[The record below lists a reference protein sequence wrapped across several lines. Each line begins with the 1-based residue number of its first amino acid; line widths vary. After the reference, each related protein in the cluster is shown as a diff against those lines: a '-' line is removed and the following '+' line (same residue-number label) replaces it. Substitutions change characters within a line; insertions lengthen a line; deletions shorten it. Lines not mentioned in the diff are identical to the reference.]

1 MLLRPTMERDLLGS
15 LPVWENLKKR
25 VDSGNNLSLLGEAA
39 SEQAETIQKANLII
53 TSDQDFYKRL
63 ESESQGVSS

>member
-1 MLLRPTMERDLLGS
+1 MLLRPTMERDLLSS

-25 VDSGNNLSLLGEAA
+25 VDSDNNLSLLGEAA

-53 TSDQDFYKRL
+53 TSD
-63 ESESQGVSS
+63 